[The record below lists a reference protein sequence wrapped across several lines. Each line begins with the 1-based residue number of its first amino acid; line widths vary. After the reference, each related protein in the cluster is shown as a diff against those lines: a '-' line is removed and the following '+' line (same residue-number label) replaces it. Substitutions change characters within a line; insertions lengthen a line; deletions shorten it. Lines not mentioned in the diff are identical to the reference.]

1 MSLYRRCL
9 PVLLLSSSLVHANIG
24 PDHIPQPW
32 RTEAVV
38 DGRDQNFNAVR
49 YLHEF
54 SYRHSQRHPAPTES
68 GIRGT
73 AGSVGSDVLY
83 LDFRYRQDFEFNDG
97 RQAFMLDIQRGEDL
111 DGLYE
116 RQIFGFRHQL
126 MEKTEIWLQGDVTAD
141 KSTADVYFSVRRY
154 LGNESWLHASWILPD
169 TYFNTKSDTGDEF
182 DTEPATAFLQWHQP
196 LNGADDALGTTLS
209 LNYSPEAVIVSE
221 TSQLRAESESFSAA
235 LTHDWL
241 LPNWL
246 LTMDVAGERT
256 RRAYQLNQAEGE
268 VKAADFDRYLWE
280 LTLQAT
286 YIPHPNRPSVGL
298 RYLSVREQ
306 GYFGRNLDDVGDIDR
321 REPMIFGSLRF
332 AISERA
338 FFTPEIYASY
348 VNIDQRFESGRNRN
362 RDENGFIGKLAF
374 PFEYLMSAEDR
385 AVLTISPSILLHEL
399 RFGGGN
405 LQVHWP
411 L

>member
-1 MSLYRRCL
+1 M
-9 PVLLLSSSLVHANIG
+9 V
-24 PDHIPQPW
+24 
-32 RTEAVV
+32 E
-38 DGRDQNFNAVR
+38 GRDQNYNAVR

-54 SYRHSQRHPAPTES
+54 SYRHSQRHPGPTEF
-68 GIRGT
+68 GVRGT

-126 MEKTEIWLQGDVTAD
+126 LEKTEVWLQGDVTAD
-141 KSTADVYFSVRRY
+141 KSTADAYFSVRRY

-169 TYFNTKSDTGDEF
+169 LYFNTKSDSADEF
-182 DTEPATAFLQWHQP
+182 ETEPATAFLQWHQP
-196 LNGADDALGTTLS
+196 LKGEDEGLGTTLS
-209 LNYSPEAVIVSE
+209 LNYLPEAVIVSD
-221 TSQLRAESESFSAA
+221 TGQLRVESESISAA
-235 LTHDWL
+235 LTHDWM
-241 LPNWL
+241 LPAWWL
-246 LTMDVAGERT
+246 TLDIGGERT
-256 RRAYQLNQAEGE
+256 QRAYRLRQAEGE
-268 VKAADFDRYLWE
+268 VTPVGFDRYLWE
-280 LTLQAT
+280 ITLQST
-286 YIPHPNRPSVGL
+286 YTPHPNRPSLGL

-321 REPMIFGSLRF
+321 REPMIFGSLDF
-332 AISERA
+332 QVSERTQL
-338 FFTPEIYASY
+338 TPELYLSWVDIS
-348 VNIDQRFESGRNRN
+348 QRFDSGRNRS
-362 RDENGFIGKLAF
+362 RDEDGFIGKLAF
-374 PFEYLMSAEDR
+374 PFVYLMSPEDN
-385 AVLTISPSILLHEL
+385 AVLTISPSILLHEA